1 MVATSCGF
9 ESHHRH
15 QTNIIRTKS
24 SQWEMGSDY
33 LFSLVST
40 RKPISETVLPKK
52 KKQIQEDTVTDNV
65 FSSIPQ
71 LRLNIK
77 NPQQQ
82 RGYPYFFKRGLTNA
96 KKRSIMDES

>member
-52 KKQIQEDTVTDNV
+52 KKQI
-65 FSSIPQ
+65 
-71 LRLNIK
+71 
-77 NPQQQ
+77 
-82 RGYPYFFKRGLTNA
+82 
-96 KKRSIMDES
+96 